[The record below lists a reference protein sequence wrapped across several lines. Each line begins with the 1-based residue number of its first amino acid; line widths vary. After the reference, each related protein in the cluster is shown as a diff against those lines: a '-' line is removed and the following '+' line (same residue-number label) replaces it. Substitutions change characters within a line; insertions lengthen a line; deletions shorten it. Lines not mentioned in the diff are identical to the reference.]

1 MGEGGDEV
9 TDFEHVYKTY
19 FNDVYM
25 YVLRLSRNEHVA
37 EEITGDTFFKAMK
50 SIDSF
55 RGDCDL

>member
-1 MGEGGDEV
+1 M